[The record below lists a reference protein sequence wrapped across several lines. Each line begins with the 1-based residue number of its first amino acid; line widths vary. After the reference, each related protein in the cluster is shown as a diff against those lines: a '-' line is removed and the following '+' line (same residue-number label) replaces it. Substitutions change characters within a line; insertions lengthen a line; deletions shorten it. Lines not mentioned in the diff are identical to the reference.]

1 MDSWRDKDEDDVD
14 GVEDNFNAGGK
25 DAIIF
30 MIDATKNMHL
40 KQESGDSPFQMVSF
54 DEQQD
59 TSSALSLCLQTKLTS
74 KALKSTAY

>member
-54 DEQQD
+54 DEWQKYFYW
-59 TSSALSLCLQTKLTS
+59 LNFFCV
-74 KALKSTAY
+74 